1 MELIDTHFHFYGEA
15 TPPEALQQIREDL
28 DLACREI
35 GIDDTPRLGLV
46 AAGGDYIESLRARE
60 FARIAPRC
68 RYAAGVHPHQA
79 EAHLAN
85 AAAEDFAL
93 FAGDPQLA
101 AVGELGLDYYYDAS
115 AHPAQRAVLERFLAL
130 ALAWKLPA
138 VIHLRDKDGCDDAYC
153 DARPM
158 LADFAAAGGR
168 FVVHCFAG
176 GPVWAERFLAL
187 GAMLGVTGMVTFR
200 KAENIREALR
210 LIPAERLLIET
221 DSPYLAP
228 MPFRSR
234 RNSPGFLPMVAA
246 RVAAETGR
254 TLEEIA
260 RITTAN
266 ARRFFAWNE
275 ATDESKTE
283 RRSKE

>member
-28 DLACREI
+28 ELACREI
-35 GIDDTPRLGLV
+35 GIAPPVLGLV
-46 AAGGDYIESLRARE
+46 AAGGDYLESLRARE
-60 FARIAPRC
+60 FARIVPRC

-85 AAAEDFAL
+85 VAAEDFAV
-93 FAGDPQLA
+93 FAGDPKLA
-101 AVGELGLDYYYDAS
+101 AVGELGLDYYYDGS
-115 AHPAQRAVLERFLAL
+115 PHPAQRTVLERFLAL
-130 ALAWKLPA
+130 ALDWKLPA
-138 VIHLRDKDGCDDAYC
+138 VIHLRDKEGSDDAYR
-153 DARPM
+153 DADAM

-176 GPVWAERFLAL
+176 GPAWAERFLAL

-200 KAENIREALR
+200 KAENIREVVR
-210 LIPAERLLIET
+210 LIPSERLLIET

-228 MPFRSR
+228 VPFRSR
-234 RNSPGFLPMVAA
+234 PNSPGFLPLVAA
-246 RVAAETGR
+246 RVAVETGVP
-254 TLEEIA
+254 TEEVA

-266 ARRFFAWNE
+266 ARRFFAWDETFDDELREEE
-275 ATDESKTE
+275 AP
-283 RRSKE
+283 R